1 LAGQLVIHLAA
12 MIYAVHLVKTVT
24 GEELEF
30 PTAEKIA
37 VVSEEVMKAA
47 NETQRSFWEQGP
59 PFEPCL
65 LNTVVFLV
73 DTVQR
78 VCVMLVNYKGRPFM
92 LGALENKALISS
104 MMSMVVGAFVCAFEL
119 VPWLNTKLQ
128 LVSMPDN
135 VFRYKVLGILAG
147 SVIGTMGW
155 DQLMT
160 FLFARDILFASYRD
174 TITALPTPRDMLPF
188 IRRGV
193 AIAILGIWYIW
204 SEGNILIAIL
214 GFQALRRGFI

>member
-1 LAGQLVIHLAA
+1 
-12 MIYAVHLVKTVT
+12 MSEAVK
-24 GEELEF
+24 
-30 PTAEKIA
+30 
-37 VVSEEVMKAA
+37 KAA

-92 LGALENKALISS
+92 LGALENKSLITS
-104 MMSMVVGAFVCAFEL
+104 MLSMVIGSFVCAFEV
-119 VPWLNTKLQ
+119 VPWLNNKLQ

-147 SVIGTMGW
+147 SVVGTIGW
-155 DQLMT
+155 DSLMS
-160 FLFARDILFASYRD
+160 FIFARHILVASYRD
-174 TITALPTPRDMLPF
+174 TITALPSFQDMIPF

-193 AIAILGIWYIW
+193 AISILLVAYVW
-204 SEGNILIAIL
+204 SEGNVFIAVFGI
-214 GFQALRRGFI
+214 QAYRRGYI

>member
-1 LAGQLVIHLAA
+1 V
-12 MIYAVHLVKTVT
+12 
-24 GEELEF
+24 EF

-37 VVSEEVMKAA
+37 VISQDVMKAA

-92 LGALENKALISS
+92 LGALENKSLITS
-104 MMSMVVGAFVCAFEL
+104 MMSMVIGAFVCAFEV

-128 LVSMPDN
+128 LVSMPDDM
-135 VFRYKVLGILAG
+135 FRYKVLGILAG
-147 SVIGTMGW
+147 SVIGTIGW
-155 DQLMT
+155 DQLM
-160 FLFARDILFASYRD
+160 LFIFSRDILMASYRD
-174 TITALPTPRDMLPF
+174 TITAMPTFTDMLPF

-193 AIAILGIWYIW
+193 ILTILGVWYVW
-204 SEGNILIAIL
+204 SEGNILIAVL
-214 GFQALRRGFI
+214 GYQAYRHGYI